1 MRANLLALL
10 AVAALLLTACASGS
24 EPGTPA
30 NTNTDAAPQ
39 GNEPETKPSG
49 ETTVESTDT
58 QTRKPFVKPSDDEL
72 RKKLTPIQYR
82 VTQQDATEPPFK
94 NEFHDQKDHGIYL
107 DIVSGEPLF
116 SSLDKFDSGCGW
128 PSFTRPIR
136 DEEVLERQDNSHG
149 MSRIE
154 VRSKTADSHLG
165 HVFDDGPPA
174 QGGLRYC
181 INSASLEF
189 VPLLEMQKRGFGEH
203 LVRFVKQGTY
213 KASDYMSK
221 MSDKRETA
229 YMAGGCFWGMEEII
243 RAIPG
248 VIDTD
253 VGYCGGE
260 TRNATYDTVKK
271 GTTGHAESVKV
282 VFNPDVLSYEALL
295 GWFFKMH
302 DPTTKNRQGNDIGTQ
317 YRSAI
322 FYVTEAQKAAAE
334 KVKAQLDKSGKWKNP
349 VVTEIVKAGEFYK
362 GEDYHQDYL
371 QKNPNGY
378 TCHWLRD

>member
-1 MRANLLALL
+1 MRIM
-10 AVAALLLTACASGS
+10 LLLIAATSLTITACASG
-24 EPGTPA
+24 
-30 NTNTDAAPQ
+30 TNSADSA
-39 GNEPETKPSG
+39 K
-49 ETTVESTDT
+49 STDGAKEAAKVPEAEHKPT
-58 QTRKPFVKPSDDEL
+58 AAEVETDQNSPRKPFVKPSDDEL
-72 RKKLTPIQYR
+72 RKKLTPMQYR

-107 DIVSGEPLF
+107 DVVSGEPLF

-136 DEEVLERQDNSHG
+136 DEEVIERQDNSHG

-174 QGGLRYC
+174 DGGLRYC

-189 VPLLEMQKRGFGEH
+189 VPLLDMQKRGFGEH

-213 KASDYMSK
+213 KADDYVSK

-260 TRNATYDTVKK
+260 TKNATYNTVKK
-271 GTTGHAESVKV
+271 GNTGHAESVKV

-322 FYVTEAQKAAAE
+322 FYVTDAQKAAAE
-334 KVKAQLDKSGKWKNP
+334 KVKAQVDKSGKWKNP
-349 VVTEIVKAGEFYK
+349 VVTEIVKAGEFYT

-371 QKNPNGY
+371 QKNPDGY